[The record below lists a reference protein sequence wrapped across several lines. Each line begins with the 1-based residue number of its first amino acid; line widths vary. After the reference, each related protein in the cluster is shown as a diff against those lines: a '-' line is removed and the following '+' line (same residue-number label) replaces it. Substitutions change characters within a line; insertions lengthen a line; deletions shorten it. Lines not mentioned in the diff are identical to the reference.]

1 MGVELESSNIKQVD
15 YTHIT
20 FPTFYIRERSLRVG
34 LSIQSLELRIP
45 FFTTE
50 KSYLTFL
57 DTTLFWSPVDLGDF
71 SILGPFVQLNV
82 IPNSSY
88 WFYGRTGIKFMW
100 VNAFMDNLVLRNID
114 FEVGYTINDNEFYAS
129 ISTDFSMI
137 KEGLTYLDSDAVSEF
152 FLR

>member
-1 MGVELESSNIKQVD
+1 MGVELESSNFKQVD

-20 FPTFYIRERSLRVG
+20 LPTFYLRERSFRAG
-34 LSIQSLELRIP
+34 LSIQSCEIRIP
-45 FFTTE
+45 FFTTQV
-50 KSYLTFL
+50 SYLTFL
-57 DTTLFWSPVDLGDF
+57 DTTLFWSPLDLGDF
-71 SILGPFVQLNV
+71 SIFGPFIQLNV

-100 VNAFMDNLVLRNID
+100 VNSYVDSLILRNVD

-137 KEGLTYLDSDAVSEF
+137 KEGLKYLDRDAVSEF
-152 FLR
+152 FSR